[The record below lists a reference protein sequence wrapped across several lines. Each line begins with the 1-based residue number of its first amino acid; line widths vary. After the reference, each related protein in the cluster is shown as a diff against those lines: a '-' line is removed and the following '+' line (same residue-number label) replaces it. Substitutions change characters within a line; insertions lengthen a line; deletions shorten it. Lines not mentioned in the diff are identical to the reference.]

1 MWIYG
6 EFIFIVI
13 DVTLSILFE
22 KASLPISCHWSLSIP
37 PENIRKP
44 EAFWCFRGGGGVSKE
59 ISGVKWGNAILFIVH
74 GPDLSVLAINPGV
87 FEKEML

>member
-44 EAFWCFRGGGGVSKE
+44 EAFGYFRGVSKE
-59 ISGVKWGNAILFIVH
+59 ISGMKWVNALLFIVH